1 VTTHAPPR
9 PLLFL
14 LAFGSGFAVMAI
26 EIAGARVM
34 APTYGL
40 SAVPWTA
47 VIGVILTAL
56 AVGNHLGG
64 RLADRR
70 SPHLPWILAGAGLSA
85 GLPILLQGL
94 PGWALG
100 TVGFIPGAVL
110 SALLL
115 FSLPVLALGMVVPW
129 LIRMGTASVETVG
142 RRAGDVGAA
151 ATAGSIVGTFVT
163 GFVLIPLFPLP
174 ILLAVTAGGL
184 LALAGVAAMIVGKG
198 PSASTLGAG
207 VVAMLLLGSVGGA
220 ADPRILHREQTPHG
234 SIQVTETEWD
244 DGRTVREMWQN
255 GASSSAEVVATG
267 RPAHRYVLDSVELL
281 DALGLGGE
289 RTLVLGGGALTLPLE
304 ITRRWPEAE
313 VEVVEIDPAAT
324 RLARAY
330 FAFGDRDPEARPTVI
345 HGEARR
351 FLASSTDRYDVIYL
365 DVFDHLVTVPWTL
378 VTVEALTLARARLE
392 EGGVMVAN
400 VLSPVEGRGTAF
412 LERALATFEEVFDEV
427 VAVPVGAPDAPTGAT
442 INVVVVAGEGP
453 FELLD
458 LPRLEGV
465 GAAGAPLTDAHAPV
479 EYLQA
484 RVFLEGLR
492 W

>member
-1 VTTHAPPR
+1 MRPSAPSR

-64 RLADRR
+64 RLADRG

-85 GLPILLQGL
+85 GFPILLQGL

-100 TVGFIPGAVL
+100 TFGFIPGAVF

-129 LIRMGTASVETVG
+129 LIRMGTFSVETVG
-142 RRAGDVGAA
+142 RRAGDIGAA

-184 LALAGVAAMIVGKG
+184 LALAGVAGLVVGEG

-207 VVAMLLLGSVGGA
+207 VVAMLLLGSIGGV

-234 SIQVTETEWD
+234 SIWVTETEWE

-255 GASSSAEVVATG
+255 GASSSAEEVATG
-267 RPAHRYVLDSVELL
+267 RPAHRYVVESVEILE
-281 DALGLGGE
+281 ALGAGDG
-289 RTLVLGGGALTLPLE
+289 RALVLGGGALTLPTE
-304 ITRRWPEAE
+304 IVRRWPEAR

-324 RLARAY
+324 RLAREY
-330 FAFGDRDPEARPTVI
+330 FAFGDRAPEARPTVI

-351 FLASSTDRYDVIYL
+351 FLASTADRYDVIYL

-378 VTVEALTLARARLE
+378 VTVEALTLARERLR
-392 EGGVMVAN
+392 EGGVMMAN

-412 LERALATFEEVFDEV
+412 LGRALATFEEVFDEV
-427 VAVPVGAPDAPTGAT
+427 VAVPIGASVARPGAT
-442 INVVVVAGEGP
+442 INVLVVAGEGP
-453 FELLD
+453 
-458 LPRLEGV
+458 LPLRDAPHLESV
-465 GAAGAPLTDAHAPV
+465 DRAAPPLTDAHAPV

>member
-1 VTTHAPPR
+1 MSPATPPR
-9 PLLFL
+9 SLLFL

-64 RLADRR
+64 RLADRGSR
-70 SPHLPWILAGAGLSA
+70 RLPWILAGAGLSA
-85 GLPILLQGL
+85 ALPILLQGL
-94 PGWALG
+94 PGWALR

-151 ATAGSIVGTFVT
+151 ATAGSIVGTFAT
-163 GFVLIPLFPLP
+163 GFLLIPLFPLP
-174 ILLAVTAGGL
+174 ILLAVTACGL
-184 LALAGVAAMIVGKG
+184 LALAAVAGLAVGKG

-207 VVAMLLLGSVGGA
+207 IVGLLLLGSVGSA
-220 ADPRILHREQTPHG
+220 ADPRVLHREQTPHG
-234 SIQVTETEWD
+234 SIWVTETQWE

-267 RPAHRYVLDSVELL
+267 RPAHRYVLESVELL
-281 DALGLGGE
+281 ETLGLGDG
-289 RTLVLGGGALTLPLE
+289 RTLVLGGAALTLPLE
-304 ITRRWPEAE
+304 ILRRWPKAQ
-313 VEVVEIDPAAT
+313 VDVVEIDPAAT
-324 RLARAY
+324 RLAREY
-330 FAFGDRDPEARPTVI
+330 FAFGDRAPAERPTVI
-345 HGEARR
+345 HREARR
-351 FLASSTDRYDVIYL
+351 FLATTTDRYDVIYL

-378 VTVEALTLARARLE
+378 VTVEALTLARERLRE
-392 EGGVMVAN
+392 EGVMMAN
-400 VLSPVEGRGTAF
+400 VLSPIEGRGTAF
-412 LERALATFEEVFDEV
+412 LERALATFEKVFDEV
-427 VAVPVGAPDAPTGAT
+427 VAVPVGAAAAAPGAT
-442 INVVVVAGEGP
+442 INVVIVAGRAP
-453 FELLD
+453 LVLPQA
-458 LPRLEGV
+458 PRLEGV
-465 GAAGAPLTDAHAPV
+465 GASGPPLTDAHAPV

-484 RVFLEGLR
+484 RVFFEGLR